1 MINQLRRGV
10 QEGLVGCPECAGP
23 MTLRGGYG
31 RNLWVAEG
39 PDTAHVRM
47 VRAECP
53 RCARSH
59 SLIPSALAPRSPYPQ
74 WVREKAVQEH
84 KRGKRVRRIS
94 EELGVPRTTLSRWI
108 RAFKTKEAR
117 IAAAMRAILV
127 ACRQRAAEARE
138 TLAELVGRASR
149 VLGFK
154 AKCKLVSSRT
164 NVLLCYAKSEGHVTW
179 SVPLL

>member
-1 MINQLRRGV
+1 
-10 QEGLVGCPECAGP
+10 
-23 MTLRGGYG
+23 LRGGYG

-149 VLGFK
+149 ALGFK

>member
-1 MINQLRRGV
+1 M
-10 QEGLVGCPECAGP
+10 
-23 MTLRGGYG
+23 
-31 RNLWVAEG
+31 
-39 PDTAHVRM
+39 
-47 VRAECP
+47 
-53 RCARSH
+53 
-59 SLIPSALAPRSPYPQ
+59 
-74 WVREKAVQEH
+74 QEH

-94 EELGVPRTTLSRWI
+94 EELGVPRTTLGRWI
-108 RAFKTKEAR
+108 RTFKTKEAR